1 MQLGATLCR
10 VQREDH
16 FAELTSKLRPDMYM
30 LLYFK
35 WMMTKDLLYGT
46 GNCAQCYVA
55 AGMEGALGENGN
67 TYTCGWVPLLS
78 TWNDHNI
85 VSQLC
90 CCAVTKSGSTLC
102 DPMDSSMPGSPVLHH
117 LPKCAQ
123 VHVYWIGDAIET
135 SHSLSPPSPPAFNL
149 SQHQDLFQWV
159 SSLHQVAKVLELSP
173 NQNKMLKK
181 KKKPKL
187 RPEWQRSHR
196 ELAEED
202 SRRGS
207 CLVRGPEVGMGQ
219 GSVGTTAKAG
229 VSWELRPGE
238 TWGRQGHFTQ
248 RPCRAR
254 WQVSIKFY
262 RSDGEILAI
271 KGQRVFGLCRA
282 CGLCHSYATWL
293 LSIKTNTSEWVQLG
307 SNKRT
312 FTSLEVDQI
321 WLWLVACQPLWPK
334 EAKVWGKGV
343 RMEGETGATLLPT
356 HTVGHS
362 MWDLSSPA
370 KLLGD

>member
-123 VHVYWIGDAIET
+123 VHVYWIGDAIQT

-173 NQNKMLKK
+173 KQNKMLKK
-181 KKKPKL
+181 KKTQTETWVTKKS
-187 RPEWQRSHR
+187 QRAGRRGLQER
-196 ELAEED
+196 EL
-202 SRRGS
+202 S
-207 CLVRGPEVGMGQ
+207 CERPWGGRGP
-219 GSVGTTAKAG
+219 G
-229 VSWELRPGE
+229 VSGHHSQGRRVLRAEARRDLREAGPLHTE
-238 TWGRQGHFTQ
+238 TLQGKVTSFNQILREWWGNSCYKGPESIWALQGMWSLSQLRNLTFINKDKYK
-248 RPCRAR
+248 
-254 WQVSIKFY
+254 WVS
-262 RSDGEILAI
+262 
-271 KGQRVFGLCRA
+271 
-282 CGLCHSYATWL
+282 ATRF
-293 LSIKTNTSEWVQLG
+293 Q
-307 SNKRT
+307 
-312 FTSLEVDQI
+312 
-321 WLWLVACQPLWPK
+321 
-334 EAKVWGKGV
+334 
-343 RMEGETGATLLPT
+343 
-356 HTVGHS
+356 
-362 MWDLSSPA
+362 
-370 KLLGD
+370 

>member
-159 SSLHQVAKVLELSP
+159 SSLYQVAKVLELSP
-173 NQNKMLKK
+173 EQNKMLKK
-181 KKKPKL
+181 NP
-187 RPEWQRSHR
+187 
-196 ELAEED
+196 
-202 SRRGS
+202 
-207 CLVRGPEVGMGQ
+207 
-219 GSVGTTAKAG
+219 
-229 VSWELRPGE
+229 
-238 TWGRQGHFTQ
+238 
-248 RPCRAR
+248 
-254 WQVSIKFY
+254 
-262 RSDGEILAI
+262 
-271 KGQRVFGLCRA
+271 
-282 CGLCHSYATWL
+282 
-293 LSIKTNTSEWVQLG
+293 N
-307 SNKRT
+307 
-312 FTSLEVDQI
+312 
-321 WLWLVACQPLWPK
+321 
-334 EAKVWGKGV
+334 
-343 RMEGETGATLLPT
+343 
-356 HTVGHS
+356 
-362 MWDLSSPA
+362 WDLSDKEVTESWQKRTPGEGAVLWEALRWAWARGQWAPQPRQACPESWGQERPEGGRATSHRDPA
-370 KLLGD
+370 GQGDKFQSNSTGVMGKFLL